1 MYLME
6 WGLWR
11 LETMSAMAR
20 AQSDLE
26 TSAAIK
32 KLEEDFYES
41 DIDNDLTF
49 ESVSKNPVAR
59 GPVFA
64 FNDTYLEMRA
74 GGTEE
79 KRGIITLITLSFLV
93 PMGYFWFPTT
103 IELIYDDIS
112 HPEFRSA
119 ISVTTNLL
127 MLCAGFVI
135 VYLYSKYGIR
145 FTRLEI
151 LTSRHLLVRFNRV
164 TQQVYL
170 HRPQYCGGIVTF
182 PWRSTAS
189 SAIHPEDDFISSG
202 LRLAL
207 IWHPRHSGLPHMD
220 MTFIGKLGNGGSEN
234 RDEWE
239 FIRRY
244 MEDGPDSI
252 PRPRL
257 STHLPS
263 PIQAF
268 SAQFEGMGR
277 FIRTSGWPMKVA
289 LLMIWPAYL
298 VIGTAH
304 WVSLLLCWRPR
315 WPKIIREAG
324 RPGKPVPRVTTLEDY
339 PLEVQERLL
348 ANADRY
354 ELKPGKR
361 PAKKHHTPSR
371 RKSKT

>member
-1 MYLME
+1 M
-6 WGLWR
+6 
-11 LETMSAMAR
+11 
-20 AQSDLE
+20 
-26 TSAAIK
+26 
-32 KLEEDFYES
+32 
-41 DIDNDLTF
+41 
-49 ESVSKNPVAR
+49 
-59 GPVFA
+59 
-64 FNDTYLEMRA
+64 EMRA

-79 KRGIITLITLSFLV
+79 KRGFITLITLSLLI
-93 PMGYFWFPTT
+93 PMGLIWMPST
-103 IELIYDDIS
+103 IELIYFDIM
-112 HPEFRSA
+112 HPEHFSA
-119 ISVTTNLL
+119 IAAIINLFLVSVPTIGT
-127 MLCAGFVI
+127 
-135 VYLYSKYGIR
+135 YLYIRYGLKL
-145 FTRLEI
+145 TRLEAF
-151 LTSRHLLVRFNRV
+151 TSRHLLVRFNRI

-170 HRPQYCGGIVTF
+170 HRPQYCGGIATF
-182 PWRSTAS
+182 PWQSTSS

-207 IWHPRHSGLPHMD
+207 IWHPRHSGLPHID
-220 MTFIGKLGNGGSEN
+220 MAFIGKLGHGGSEN

-244 MEDGPDSI
+244 MEDGPDSV
-252 PRPRL
+252 PCPRL

-263 PIQAF
+263 PVQAF
-268 SAQFEGMGR
+268 SAQFEGMER

-339 PLEVQERLL
+339 PLEIQERLL

-361 PAKKHHTPSR
+361 PAKKHHTRSR
-371 RKSKT
+371 RQSKT

>member
-1 MYLME
+1 
-6 WGLWR
+6 
-11 LETMSAMAR
+11 
-20 AQSDLE
+20 
-26 TSAAIK
+26 
-32 KLEEDFYES
+32 
-41 DIDNDLTF
+41 
-49 ESVSKNPVAR
+49 
-59 GPVFA
+59 
-64 FNDTYLEMRA
+64 
-74 GGTEE
+74 
-79 KRGIITLITLSFLV
+79 
-93 PMGYFWFPTT
+93 
-103 IELIYDDIS
+103 
-112 HPEFRSA
+112 
-119 ISVTTNLL
+119 
-127 MLCAGFVI
+127 
-135 VYLYSKYGIR
+135 
-145 FTRLEI
+145 
-151 LTSRHLLVRFNRV
+151 
-164 TQQVYL
+164 
-170 HRPQYCGGIVTF
+170 
-182 PWRSTAS
+182 
-189 SAIHPEDDFISSG
+189 
-202 LRLAL
+202 
-207 IWHPRHSGLPHMD
+207 MD
-220 MTFIGKLGNGGSEN
+220 MAFIGKLGHGGSEN

-339 PLEVQERLL
+339 PLEIQERLL

-361 PAKKHHTPSR
+361 PAKKHHTRSR
-371 RKSKT
+371 RQSKT